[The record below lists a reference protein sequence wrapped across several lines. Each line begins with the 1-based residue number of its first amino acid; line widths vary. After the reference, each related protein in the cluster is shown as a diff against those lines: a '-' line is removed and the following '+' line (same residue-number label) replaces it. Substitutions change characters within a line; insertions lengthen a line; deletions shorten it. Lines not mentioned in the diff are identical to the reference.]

1 MWGMVL
7 FLQMLMPNI
16 VKHALLRI
24 VLPDIVLD
32 VGDGVVFANV
42 GAFVGSCSICAASF
56 AKVPSG
62 RI

>member
-1 MWGMVL
+1 MGKSKVL
-7 FLQMLMPNI
+7 FFLMLVPNI

-42 GAFVGSCSICAASF
+42 DA
-56 AKVPSG
+56 
-62 RI
+62 

>member
-1 MWGMVL
+1 
-7 FLQMLMPNI
+7 MLVPNI